1 MLCVHCATRPF
12 PQVTAKPLKR
22 RTLHH
27 RVATSC
33 KCAYSLM
40 STSMNVLVAT
50 QQKHHQHKLQRVRTN
65 IDASWSGCS
74 NNMHLVHDNLVMPC
88 TSCMGPQQDS

>member
-12 PQVTAKPLKR
+12 PQVTAKPLNR
-22 RTLHH
+22 DAH
-27 RVATSC
+27 
-33 KCAYSLM
+33 
-40 STSMNVLVAT
+40 STT
-50 QQKHHQHKLQRVRTN
+50 EYKLQVCLFTRVHISECASCYPTKAPPAQVAEGEDN
-65 IDASWSGCS
+65 IAASWIGCS

>member
-12 PQVTAKPLKR
+12 PQVTAKPLER
-22 RTLHH
+22 RTPPQS
-27 RVATSC
+27 TSY
-33 KCAYSLM
+33 KCAYSLV
-40 STSMNVLVAT
+40 STSVNVLVAT
-50 QQKHHQHKLQRVRTN
+50 QQKHHQHKLQRVGTS
-65 IDASWSGCS
+65 IAASWSGRS